1 MTDELRY
8 GPQPSTAQT
17 KSVTDAIQLM
27 CELPANELLALRA
40 AVAELLLAGALVCA
54 SIEHKSV
61 QWGEKPDAA
70 RLLKALEQGREALS
84 R

>member
-1 MTDELRY
+1 MTDPRPAEL
-8 GPQPSTAQT
+8 PPTSLAELIPP
-17 KSVTDAIQLM
+17 VPVM
-27 CELPANELLALRA
+27 CALPANELAALRA
-40 AVAELLLAGALVCA
+40 ALAELLVAGALVCA

-61 QWGEKPDAA
+61 NWGEKPDAA